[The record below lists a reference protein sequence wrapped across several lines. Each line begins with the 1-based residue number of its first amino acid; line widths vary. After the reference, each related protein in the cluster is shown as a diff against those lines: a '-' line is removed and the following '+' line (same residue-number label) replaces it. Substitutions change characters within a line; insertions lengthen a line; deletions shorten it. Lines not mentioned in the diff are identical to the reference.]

1 MKLGIDRLLLKKRLT
16 DIGLIC
22 AVGLVIAWIVG
33 FLQNPTPIGDDASYY
48 VGMIKMLGEN
58 FPLVA
63 WDPHVFAG
71 YVPTIGISWLTYF
84 VPLTLVRVG
93 LSDVAA
99 FHFAFVCV
107 FLLFG
112 FALYFFARS
121 VGCDRVASFSMT
133 VLGWSTNAYW
143 NNAIW
148 GGAYNRLFTIPFLFL
163 ALGTTV
169 RYLSRLHSGTFRG
182 RDYWICLAAWTL
194 TYLGDIFIAI
204 AATMVGLV
212 FVLLSAGIR
221 DAVVGAKRTLTM
233 FLPAI
238 ALASWQ
244 LVPILLQDLA
254 VGAYR
259 IQYTVPESLSLL
271 IVPDSKWTSTLNF
284 VYIPL
289 VLLFGILFLLVR
301 PRTTRIEQSL
311 LVSLFLAGAY
321 WLVMGWIPLLWPI
334 LPRLM
339 ATNSSVENLAWV
351 LLAALPLTYSILQ
364 RDIVASR
371 RFQFHFRWIS
381 GTLPR
386 TPRLWRIASVLMLGF
401 IVADAAI
408 VLPSITP
415 VDWTSLSD
423 HLNAGIN
430 ASLGASSNDYRVAL
444 ENRPLT
450 RGFSYYQPFRFQTGG
465 RVANLDPNP
474 FFDNWYSTDIFY
486 KNDLQSIGFNYFEDN
501 PAVNVSSLLEA
512 PYNFAGS
519 QFWLDWYASN
529 AVVFYPYSYLH
540 FTIGNYTTRSSMFSA
555 TSWPT
560 GYPANEF
567 VVKPSVSGAVLEAT
581 NATVVGF
588 YSAST
593 NSLEEY
599 HSLISILSELGLS
612 SRFVIPLYFTNFQD
626 IRRSPVQLLVTDSY
640 TYLQDSAL
648 IQPLFNTCN
657 VVVVSSVEG
666 QAGNAATVTPEGSK
680 ARVDLP
686 LSFTQLVS
694 SQEDGA
700 YYFAKSVSL
709 VPITLVNPQNSLYTP
724 GSAFDLNSNSWVPQ
738 YKTPNAIGTLQSVAT
753 TVTLN
758 ITNTD
763 PSNRAQFNIRSILPS
778 IVPLSDGLTL
788 GFSIHANENV
798 TIGASFDSS
807 NSSSPNYVSID
818 QNITGGSY
826 EQFQIPISKFSKWQN
841 STAMFGISRDLVF
854 AVNLNHGYSGAIVTI
869 SNVTVTFPSY
879 TIYKFATP
887 LTFPGESVI
896 LHDVTVAGIGLMNG
910 SNSSTPILN
919 LSRYAIRTIVTMDSF
934 EGEQT
939 GSQYD
944 QIITVGGGTVTPPS
958 VSIFTPSASTPVHE
972 EWINNQQMIA
982 ESIPSGFRGLVWK
995 ETYDQLWRFD
1005 VRTNSSSSNLTY
1017 YYAGPGMFY
1026 IPMESYTPSISATF
1040 QSINYQSATLASVTI
1055 ATVGLLATSRKRIPF
1070 LGRKKRVNEV

>member
-1 MKLGIDRLLLKKRLT
+1 MKLQLDRLLLKKRLI

-22 AVGLVIAWIVG
+22 AVGLAIAWMVG
-33 FLQNPTPIGDDASYY
+33 FLQNPTPFGDDASYY
-48 VGMIKMLGEN
+48 LGIIKMLGEN

-71 YVPTIGISWLTYF
+71 YVPTVGISWLTYF
-84 VPLTLVRVG
+84 VPLALVRVG
-93 LSDVAA
+93 LSEVAA
-99 FHFAFVCV
+99 FHFAFVCI

-112 FALYFFARS
+112 FSLYFFARS
-121 VGCDRVASFSMT
+121 VGCDRLVSFSMA

-148 GGAYNRLFTIPFLFL
+148 GGAYNRLFTIPFLFVAL
-163 ALGTTV
+163 ATTV
-169 RYLSRLHSGTFRG
+169 RYLSRLQSGTLRG
-182 RDYWICLAAWTL
+182 RDFWICLVAWTL

-221 DAVVGAKRTLTM
+221 DVVVGAKRTLGL

-238 ALASWQ
+238 GLASWQ
-244 LVPILLQDLA
+244 LVPILLQDFA

-259 IQYTVPESLSLL
+259 IQYTMPESFSLL
-271 IVPDSKWTSTLNF
+271 VVPDSKWTSTLNF
-284 VYIPL
+284 VYVPL
-289 VLLFGILFLLVR
+289 ILLFALLFLLVK

-321 WLVMGWIPLLWPI
+321 WLVMGWVPPLWPI

-351 LLAALPLTYSILQ
+351 LLAALPLTYSIL
-364 RDIVASR
+364 RRNIVASR
-371 RFQFHFRWIS
+371 GFQFHFRWIS
-381 GTLPR
+381 GFHPGAR
-386 TPRLWRIASVLMLGF
+386 RLWSIASVLMLAL

-415 VDWTSLSD
+415 VDWTSLSNN
-423 HLNAGIN
+423 LNAGIN
-430 ASLGASSNDYRVAL
+430 ASLGPPSNDYRVAL

-474 FFDNWYSTDIFY
+474 FFDNWYSTDIFS

-519 QFWLDWYASN
+519 QFWLDWYASK
-529 AVVFYPYSYLH
+529 AIVFYPYSYLH
-540 FTIGNYTTRSSMFSA
+540 LTIGNYTTRSSMFSA

-560 GYPANEF
+560 GYPANEY
-567 VVKPSVSGAVLEAT
+567 VIKPSGSGAVLEAT

-588 YSAST
+588 YSASA
-593 NSLEEY
+593 NSQDEY
-599 HSLISILSELGLS
+599 HSLISILSQLGLS
-612 SRFVIPLYFTNFQD
+612 SRFVIPLYFTTFQD
-626 IRRSPVQLLVTDSY
+626 IPRSLVQLLVTDSY
-640 TYLQDSAL
+640 TYSRDSAL

-657 VVVVSSVEG
+657 VAVVSSVDG
-666 QAGNAATVTPEGSK
+666 QAGNAPIVTPEGPN

-686 LSFTQLVS
+686 LSFTQLVN

-700 YYFAKSVSL
+700 YYFAKSVPL
-709 VPITLVNPQNSLYTP
+709 VPITSIYSQNSSYTS
-724 GSAFDLNSNSWVPQ
+724 GSAMGLNSNSWVPG
-738 YKTPNAIGTLQSVAT
+738 YRTSNAIGTLQSVPTA
-753 TVTLN
+753 VTLN

-763 PSNRAQFNIRSILPS
+763 TSNRAQFNIRSTLPS
-778 IVPLSDGLTL
+778 ILPLSDNLTL
-788 GFSIHANENV
+788 GFSIHASQNV
-798 TIGASFDSS
+798 TLGPSFDSPYS
-807 NSSSPNYVSID
+807 NSSNYVSID
-818 QNITGGSY
+818 QNVTGGSH

-841 STAMFGISRDLVF
+841 STAMFGVSRDLEF
-854 AVNLNHGYSGAIVTI
+854 AVNLNHGYSGVVVTI

-879 TIYKFATP
+879 TIYRFATP

-896 LHDVTVAGIGLMNG
+896 LHDTNVAGIGLMNG
-910 SNSSTPILN
+910 SNSSTAILN

-934 EGEQT
+934 EGGQT
-939 GSQYD
+939 GAQYD
-944 QIITVGGGTVTPPS
+944 QILTVGGGTVIPPS
-958 VSIFTPSASTPVHE
+958 VLVFTPSASTPVHE
-972 EWINNQQMIA
+972 EWVNNQKMI
-982 ESIPSGFRGLVWK
+982 SQTIPRGFRGLVWK
-995 ETYDQLWRFD
+995 ETYNQLWGFD
-1005 VRTNSSSSNLTY
+1005 AQTNSSSSNLTY

-1026 IPMESYTPSISATF
+1026 IPMQSYSTSISATF
-1040 QSINYQSATLASVTI
+1040 QSINYQSVTLASVTI
-1055 ATVGLLATSRKRIPF
+1055 ATLGLLVTLRKRIPF
-1070 LGRKKRVNEV
+1070 LGRKQRVNEV